1 MVRKGN
7 QMIDIKTA
15 KPREIEAYLRE
26 TVRRY
31 HGDVAENESNIY
43 AHRGYY
49 TVSFQMENVKYV
61 EFQNFRRGDVPK
73 IAKAIR
79 AMK

>member
-1 MVRKGN
+1 
-7 QMIDIKTA
+7 MIDLKTA

-26 TVRRY
+26 TVRKY
-31 HGDVAENESNIY
+31 HGDVAENGSTIY
-43 AHRGYY
+43 AKRGYY
-49 TVSFQMENVKYV
+49 TVSFMMENDKYV
-61 EFQNFRRGDVPK
+61 EFQNFRRDDVPK